1 MNTLLQDQ
9 NTEPFVRL
17 LRAQRI
23 AYNVAKKYLIVDF
36 ISLLI
41 ALSPTILFLISF
53 EEVEPNEVSG
63 MTKATAVIAVIG
75 VLWTLLSIYAQT
87 LMDRQTKVGA
97 IIQDQFDTL
106 LFKLDRNSI
115 LIESGIEISHIVEL
129 SEKYKKDD
137 LNNWYSIQI
146 PSDIENDASVLL
158 AYKCNAIYG
167 KSLRKKYIYFIRLA
181 LFLYYGTLICLS
193 LKNNTG
199 TFDSIL
205 LLAPSIPALVFATLT
220 IKAQKGIINT
230 YDRISILVEQMFNEY
245 KINHL
250 IPSKVE
256 LRQIQDLFYIQR
268 LIPYKVPT
276 WFYRL
281 FKVKTEELVN
291 KSIEIMT
298 KE

>member
-36 ISLLI
+36 ISILI
-41 ALSPTILFLISF
+41 ALSPTILFLINF
-53 EEVEPNEVSG
+53 KEVEPNEVSG

-75 VLWTLLSIYAQT
+75 VIWTLLSIFAQT

-106 LFKLDRNSI
+106 LFNLDRNNI
-115 LIESGIEISHIVEL
+115 LIESEIEISHIVEL

-137 LNNWYSIQI
+137 LTDWYSINI
-146 PSDIENDASVLL
+146 PTDIENDASVLL

-167 KSLRKKYIYFIRLA
+167 KSLRKKYIYFIQFA
-181 LFLYYGTLICLS
+181 LFLYYGALICIS

-199 TFDSIL
+199 TFDFVL

-230 YDRISILVEQMFNEY
+230 YDKINILVEQMFNEY
-245 KINHL
+245 KNNKL
-250 IPSKVE
+250 IPSKVK

-268 LIPYKVPT
+268 MVSNKVPT